1 MKKIYQKTAIA
12 LAIALAIGN
21 AIAANSITRD
31 IRVETIPA
39 NNSDKVELT
48 LRVAD
53 GRDTIRIG
61 DTTSFCFTA
70 SAPGYASLWDFGTS
84 GKISRIYPYSEDES
98 FTRLRPGQEAC
109 VGDGQGGTRFRITGP
124 TGVNSVV
131 LYWTQ
136 DEAGQMKANSYH
148 SPRDFAS
155 GIASKAKDIVTESLG
170 GGNYG
175 GNGNNNSGGGWEN
188 WATAEASFKIINGRG
203 DSNNDN
209 QDDNGNINTSDLART
224 RGNYDNIYAIAFG
237 ANVGELKKTNDDARM
252 FLDTMR
258 ASLNIPDAN
267 IKLYENAYRSDFEDG
282 FAWLRDHASSND
294 LVLFF
299 YSGHGTTLPDD
310 DGDEDGDE
318 DEALVPYD
326 LAKEEN
332 INDPS
337 KYIRDDQ
344 LKTWF
349 DSLNAGAIVTVFDSC
364 FSGGMY
370 KGFSQSALLG
380 ARPKFFTKGKI
391 AGKLPE
397 YRGKSAKKK
406 GPGDMLDGATNR
418 GNKRVLL
425 AASQEMEYAMEIPGS
440 GGLFMTSLHDT
451 LQNRGDTRD
460 WQEMSDLLTRNVQRA
475 SDSKQNPTVIDPDHV
490 LSSLKLD

>member
-70 SAPGYASLWDFGTS
+70 SAPGYVSLWDFGTS

-136 DEAGQMKANSYH
+136 DEAGQMKANSYR

-155 GIASKAKDIVTESLG
+155 GIASKAKDIVTENIG
-170 GGNYG
+170 GSSN
-175 GNGNNNSGGGWEN
+175 NGSSHENDGGWEN
-188 WATAEASFKIINGRG
+188 WATAEASFKIIDGRG

-267 IKLYENAYRSDFEDG
+267 IKLYENAYLSDFEDG
-282 FAWLRDHASSND
+282 FAWLRDNARSND

-310 DGDEDGDE
+310 DGDEDGGE

-326 LAKEEN
+326 L
-332 INDPS
+332 
-337 KYIRDDQ
+337 
-344 LKTWF
+344 
-349 DSLNAGAIVTVFDSC
+349 
-364 FSGGMY
+364 
-370 KGFSQSALLG
+370 
-380 ARPKFFTKGKI
+380 PK
-391 AGKLPE
+391 
-397 YRGKSAKKK
+397 
-406 GPGDMLDGATNR
+406 
-418 GNKRVLL
+418 
-425 AASQEMEYAMEIPGS
+425 
-440 GGLFMTSLHDT
+440 
-451 LQNRGDTRD
+451 
-460 WQEMSDLLTRNVQRA
+460 
-475 SDSKQNPTVIDPDHV
+475 
-490 LSSLKLD
+490 

>member
-1 MKKIYQKTAIA
+1 MKKTYQKTAFA
-12 LAIALAIGN
+12 LAIALATGN

-136 DEAGQMKANSYH
+136 DEAGQMKANSYR

-155 GIASKAKDIVTESLG
+155 GIAIKAKDIVTENIG
-170 GGNYG
+170 GSSN
-175 GNGNNNSGGGWEN
+175 NGSSHENDGGWEK
-188 WATAEASFKIINGRG
+188 WATAEASFKIIDGRG

-310 DGDEDGDE
+310 DGDENGGE